1 MSLELPL
8 LKTRPIKVS
17 IVCKSQCNSTAKKKL
32 FEKKKIYRYF
42 TNVGATETE
51 RLYIGVTKELR
62 KEWEKEI
69 IQETEGGK

>member
-32 FEKKKIYRYF
+32 IEKKIYRYF
-42 TNVGATETE
+42 TNAGATETE
-51 RLYIGVTKELR
+51 RLYIGVTKKLR

-69 IQETEGGK
+69 IEETEGGK